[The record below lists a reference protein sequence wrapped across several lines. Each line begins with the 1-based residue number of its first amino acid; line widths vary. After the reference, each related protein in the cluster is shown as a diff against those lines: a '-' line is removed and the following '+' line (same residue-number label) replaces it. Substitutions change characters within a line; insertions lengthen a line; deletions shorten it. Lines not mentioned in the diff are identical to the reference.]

1 MGPEMLVIA
10 DSLLISLYRIVGN
23 PILDYFLGTF
33 LLGFAAVLV
42 GEFTISLGFKA
53 NRSYLTRLNQDM
65 EKMSRLSLEAQRLG
79 DEAGYRA
86 CNREGNEAF
95 GRLFFHRF
103 GLAAASLWPAF
114 LALAWMQ
121 ARFHDIDFP
130 IAWPL
135 SILFGDSVGYAFTF
149 VPLYILC
156 RILFKY
162 LRPWLPYFRGVQK
175 LLDASK

>member
-1 MGPEMLVIA
+1 MAAFA
-10 DSLLISLYRIVGN
+10 DSLLISLYRITGD

-33 LLGFAAVLV
+33 LLSFIAVVV

-53 NRSYLTRLNQDM
+53 NKSHLDRLNEDM
-65 EKMSRLSLEAQRLG
+65 DKMSRLSMEAQRLG
-79 DEAGYRA
+79 DEAGYKA
-86 CNREGNEAF
+86 CNKEGNEAF

-103 GLAAASLWPAF
+103 GLAAASLWPVF

-121 ARFHDIDFP
+121 SRFHSIDFP
-130 IAWPL
+130 LAWPL
-135 SILFGDSVGYAFTF
+135 SVVFGGTVGYTFTF
-149 VPLYILC
+149 IPLYILC

-162 LRPWLPYFRGVQK
+162 MRPWLPYFKGVQK